1 MHLELLKI
9 LKITSKPRE
18 EDGIKMLQSSCID
31 SPVRFFK
38 QSGYI
43 FLNLWYTKVKVS
55 CINAE

>member
-18 EDGIKMLQSSCID
+18 EDGIKMLHSSCID
-31 SPVRFFK
+31 NPVRFFK

-43 FLNLWYTKVKVS
+43 FLNLCYTKVKVS